1 MTFMNEIIVWGESSS
16 SVRKPTQGKERTE
29 TKSLVSMTP
38 PAQWGMRVKIERGRW
53 DEITEWFVSEA
64 CLSPLL
70 VVLSLTKHWNWVN
83 SFELKTL

>member
-1 MTFMNEIIVWGESSS
+1 
-16 SVRKPTQGKERTE
+16 
-29 TKSLVSMTP
+29 
-38 PAQWGMRVKIERGRW
+38 MRVKIERGRW